1 MIKRINVSSED
12 IYQYIREEYLK
23 DMFRTRFLFS
33 FDSYYLN
40 KFIEQYKKAGISS
53 FKFRQKYNVLN
64 NNIIKVDLP
73 NFFIEIEE

>member
-12 IYQYIREEYLK
+12 IYQYVREEYLK

-64 NNIIKVDLP
+64 NRIIKVDLT

>member
-12 IYQYIREEYLK
+12 IYQYVREEYLK

-40 KFIEQYKKAGISS
+40 KFIEQYKKARISS

>member
-12 IYQYIREEYLK
+12 IYQYVREEYLK
-23 DMFRTRFLFS
+23 DMFRTRCLFS

-40 KFIEQYKKAGISS
+40 KFIEQYKKAGVSS

>member
-12 IYQYIREEYLK
+12 IYQYVREEYLK

-33 FDSYYLN
+33 FDPYYLN

>member
-12 IYQYIREEYLK
+12 IYQYVREEYLK

-40 KFIEQYKKAGISS
+40 KFIEQYKKAGVSS
-53 FKFRQKYNVLN
+53 LKFRQKYNVLN

>member
-12 IYQYIREEYLK
+12 IYQYVREEYLK
-23 DMFRTRFLFS
+23 DMFKTRFLFS

-40 KFIEQYKKAGISS
+40 KFIEQYKKAGVSS

>member
-12 IYQYIREEYLK
+12 IYQYVREEYLK
-23 DMFRTRFLFS
+23 DMFKTRFLFS

-64 NNIIKVDLP
+64 NRIIKVDLP

>member
-1 MIKRINVSSED
+1 MIKRIYVSSED

-23 DMFRTRFLFS
+23 DMLRTRFLFS
-33 FDSYYLN
+33 FDFYYLD

-53 FKFRQKYNVLN
+53 FKFRQKYNILK

-73 NFFIEIEE
+73 NLFIEIEE

>member
-12 IYQYIREEYLK
+12 IYQYVREEYLK
-23 DMFRTRFLFS
+23 DMFKTRFLFS

>member
-12 IYQYIREEYLK
+12 IYQYVREEYLK

-53 FKFRQKYNVLN
+53 LKFRQKYNILK

>member
-12 IYQYIREEYLK
+12 IYQYVREEYLK

-40 KFIEQYKKAGISS
+40 KFIEQYK
-53 FKFRQKYNVLN
+53 VLN
-64 NNIIKVDLP
+64 NRIIKVDLP

>member
-12 IYQYIREEYLK
+12 IYQYVREEYLK

-64 NNIIKVDLP
+64 NRIIKVDLP

>member
-12 IYQYIREEYLK
+12 IYQYVREEYLK

-40 KFIEQYKKAGISS
+40 KFIEQYKKAGVSS
-53 FKFRQKYNVLN
+53 FKFRQKYNILN

>member
-12 IYQYIREEYLK
+12 IYQYVREEYFK

>member
-12 IYQYIREEYLK
+12 IYQYVREEYLK

-40 KFIEQYKKAGISS
+40 KFIEQYKKAGVSS

-64 NNIIKVDLP
+64 NRIIKVDLP

>member
-12 IYQYIREEYLK
+12 IYQYVREEYLK

-40 KFIEQYKKAGISS
+40 KFIEQYKKAGVSS

>member
-12 IYQYIREEYLK
+12 IYQYVREEYLK

-40 KFIEQYKKAGISS
+40 KFIEQYKKARISS
-53 FKFRQKYNVLN
+53 LKFRQKYNILK

>member
-40 KFIEQYKKAGISS
+40 KFIEQYKKAGVSS
-53 FKFRQKYNVLN
+53 FKFRQKYNILN

>member
-12 IYQYIREEYLK
+12 IYQYVREEYLK
-23 DMFRTRFLFS
+23 DMFKTRFLFS

-40 KFIEQYKKAGISS
+40 KFIEQYKKAGIAS

>member
-1 MIKRINVSSED
+1 MFKRINVSSED
-12 IYQYIREEYLK
+12 IYQYVREEYLK

>member
-12 IYQYIREEYLK
+12 IYQYVREEYLK
-23 DMFRTRFLFS
+23 DMFKTRFLFS
-33 FDSYYLN
+33 CDSYYLN
-40 KFIEQYKKAGISS
+40 KFIEQYKKAGVSS

>member
-1 MIKRINVSSED
+1 MIKRIDVSSED
-12 IYQYIREEYLK
+12 IYQYVREEYLK

-40 KFIEQYKKAGISS
+40 KFIEQYKKAGVSS

>member
-1 MIKRINVSSED
+1 MIKRIYVSSED

-33 FDSYYLN
+33 FDSYYLD
-40 KFIEQYKKAGISS
+40 KFIKQYKKAGISS
-53 FKFRQKYNVLN
+53 FKFRQKYNILK

-73 NFFIEIEE
+73 NLFIEIEE

>member
-12 IYQYIREEYLK
+12 IYQYAREEYLK
-23 DMFRTRFLFS
+23 DMLRARFLFS

-40 KFIEQYKKAGISS
+40 KFVEQYKKAGISS
-53 FKFRQKYNVLN
+53 FKFRQKYNVLK

>member
-12 IYQYIREEYLK
+12 IYQYVREEYLK

-33 FDSYYLN
+33 FDSYYVN
-40 KFIEQYKKAGISS
+40 KFIEQYKKAGVSS

>member
-1 MIKRINVSSED
+1 MIKRIYVSSED
-12 IYQYIREEYLK
+12 IYQYVREEYLK
-23 DMFRTRFLFS
+23 DMFKTRFLFS

>member
-12 IYQYIREEYLK
+12 IYQYVREEYLK

-64 NNIIKVDLP
+64 NKIIKVDLP

>member
-12 IYQYIREEYLK
+12 IYQYVREEYFK

-33 FDSYYLN
+33 FDSCYLN

-53 FKFRQKYNVLN
+53 FKIRQKYNVLN

>member
-12 IYQYIREEYLK
+12 IYQYVREEYLK

-64 NNIIKVDLP
+64 NRIIKVDLP
-73 NFFIEIEE
+73 NCFIEIEE

>member
-23 DMFRTRFLFS
+23 DMLRTRFLFS
-33 FDSYYLN
+33 FDFYYLN
-40 KFIEQYKKAGISS
+40 KFVEQYKKAGISS
-53 FKFRQKYNVLN
+53 FKFRQKYNVLK

>member
-12 IYQYIREEYLK
+12 IYKYDREEYLK

-64 NNIIKVDLP
+64 NRIIKVDLP

>member
-12 IYQYIREEYLK
+12 IYQYVREEYLK

-40 KFIEQYKKAGISS
+40 KFIEQYKKAGVSS
-53 FKFRQKYNVLN
+53 FKFRQKYNILK

>member
-12 IYQYIREEYLK
+12 IYQYVREEYLK

-40 KFIEQYKKAGISS
+40 KFIEQYKRAGISS

>member
-1 MIKRINVSSED
+1 MINRINVSSED
-12 IYQYIREEYLK
+12 IYQYVREEYLK
-23 DMFRTRFLFS
+23 DMFKTRFLFS

-40 KFIEQYKKAGISS
+40 KFIEQYKKAGVSS